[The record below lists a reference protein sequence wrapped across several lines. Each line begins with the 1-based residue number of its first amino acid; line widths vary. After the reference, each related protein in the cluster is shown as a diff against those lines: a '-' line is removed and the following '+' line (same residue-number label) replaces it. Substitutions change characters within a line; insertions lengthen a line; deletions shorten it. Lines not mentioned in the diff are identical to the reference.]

1 MRTFEARI
9 KETCLRCFRADPT
22 LIGLYSTEDDKK
34 LEMLALERI
43 VLIMERKPCFPR
55 TRLISCKIV
64 GFETSLMTLTSV
76 NAIRRQFGRSYAF
89 GSFTCMKLIYHLLD
103 IFIVGLFEI
112 FIQLTNV
119 AQIYVR
125 SYCGH
130 MKGHLRRWLSFK
142 PHCEKSCFSGY
153 PNR

>member
-64 GFETSLMTLTSV
+64 GFETSLMTLTSGLTPSDDSLEEV
-76 NAIRRQFGRSYAF
+76 TRLG
-89 GSFTCMKLIYHLLD
+89 LLH
-103 IFIVGLFEI
+103 V
-112 FIQLTNV
+112 
-119 AQIYVR
+119 
-125 SYCGH
+125 
-130 MKGHLRRWLSFK
+130 
-142 PHCEKSCFSGY
+142 
-153 PNR
+153 